1 MDSLY
6 SPSRIR
12 EALDW
17 IWFDL
22 TRPENR
28 GVWPAL
34 ERAHAA
40 RTRIEL
46 FDMAWWMHFHSVQ
59 PVTRPIWWPWSSR
72 TSCVVLGADTAPL
85 GHGMGRHPSDPH
97 RLVGGTWRRCLR
109 SPLRVI
115 TVVLNRSRLEFTR
128 ADPTQGIPSHPVA
141 VAR

>member
-72 TSCVVLGADTAPL
+72 TSCVVLGADTAPS
-85 GHGMGRHPSDPH
+85 GMGWVVILPIPTAWLGDLEAVLALTASGHHGRSEPLTAGVHPRRSDP
-97 RLVGGTWRRCLR
+97 
-109 SPLRVI
+109 
-115 TVVLNRSRLEFTR
+115 
-128 ADPTQGIPSHPVA
+128 GIPSHPVA